1 MAPGRRTA
9 AREASDTLDPT
20 HQQLG
25 DDGQERSG
33 SGTIENGGSTQVTD
47 GFGGHHAHLIPSEIA
62 ARMDS
67 DFLRR
72 YYDRVARI
80 YRMRMEVEVEQMD
93 REEADVSHQFHAS
106 IGGVQ
111 YNPPKEP
118 SVTSATSFRSGKPPT
133 YWAKDE
139 KEWRSFINWWKV
151 VFKEDPEAWPER
163 KRIAKAAMEFR
174 GKPLDEWAGLEE
186 GKQPETWSQFESW
199 TRNLLSDP
207 ENRMQNARLKIRE
220 LRQKKGQSVRDINN
234 MLELWERDLDP
245 PADDVT
251 KAYNT
256 FMALH
261 PDLRKA
267 INVETHGKISTR
279 EQVTAIAQRNA
290 EQMSLSWEESSTA
303 AGQPSRKRKRTDGG
317 MQDKDKDDSSPAKKS
332 KATKAGDKDSKEIK
346 CYNCG
351 KPGHRRPDCP
361 DSKKS
366 TSYEQS
372 KNSKAQP

>member
-1 MAPGRRTA
+1 MAPRRRRA
-9 AREASDTLDPT
+9 AREASDDLDSAPR
-20 HQQLG
+20 QLEN
-25 DDGQERSG
+25 DSQARSG
-33 SGTIENGGSTQVTD
+33 TVTIENDGSTQVT
-47 GFGGHHAHLIPSEIA
+47 GGLGGHHAHLIPSEIA
-62 ARMDS
+62 ARLDH
-67 DFLRR
+67 DFLQR
-72 YYDRVARI
+72 YYDKCARVYKR
-80 YRMRMEVEVEQMD
+80 RMEAECEQMD
-93 REEADVSHQFHAS
+93 REEADASRQFYAS
-106 IGGVQ
+106 IGDVQ
-111 YNPPKEP
+111 YNSPKEP
-118 SVTSATSFRSGKPPT
+118 SVTPAASFRSGKPPT
-133 YWAKDE
+133 YWARDE

-151 VFKEDPEAWPER
+151 VFKEEPEAWPEG

-174 GKPLDEWAGLEE
+174 GKPLDEWATLEDD
-186 GKQPETWSQFESW
+186 KQPETWSEFESW

-245 PADDVT
+245 PADEVT

-290 EQMSLSWEESSTA
+290 EQMSLTWEEST
-303 AGQPSRKRKRTDGG
+303 AGQSSRKRKRTDGG
-317 MQDKDKDDSSPAKKS
+317 TQDKDNDDSSPMKKS
-332 KATKAGDKDSKEIK
+332 KVAKAGDKDSKELK

-351 KPGHRRPDCP
+351 KSGHKRPDCP

-366 TSYEQS
+366 TSDEQS